1 MGSDQITGIL
11 RVIMS
16 AAGGYV
22 TGKGLISGEMW
33 NWIAGGALTLGPA
46 AWSWFTNRPAS
57 MAAKV
62 QAIPGVTVQ
71 VAPSAPADIKAAVK
85 AAS

>member
-11 RVIMS
+11 RVILS

-22 TGKGLISGEMW
+22 TGKGLISGDMW

-46 AWSWFTNRPAS
+46 VWSWFTNRPAS
-57 MAAKV
+57 LAAKV
-62 QAIPGVTVQ
+62 KSIPGVDV
-71 VAPSAPADIKAAVK
+71 VASPAAPADVK
-85 AAS
+85 AALRAG